1 VRTQK
6 LTANHKSPSL
16 EAVSRRNFGRS
27 LAAPLCGEGVVGVP
41 KGELT
46 NEVGKDRARGPGLSQ
61 FKYHTIKY
69 GVHRKFLVGH
79 SLVKVISGVSDSSL
93 FIFI

>member
-1 VRTQK
+1 
-6 LTANHKSPSL
+6 
-16 EAVSRRNFGRS
+16 
-27 LAAPLCGEGVVGVP
+27 VGVS

-46 NEVGKDRARGPGLSQ
+46 NEVGKDRAGGSGLSQ

-79 SLVKVISGVSDSSL
+79 SLVISGVSDSSL